1 MLVEVRRGGVVESR
15 HRGHIVQV
23 GTDGHVAYQVGDADV
38 LVNLRS
44 SVKPFTLIAL
54 IEGGAA
60 DAFALTPPELALMSG
75 SHSGEDLHVRTLQA
89 VFRRANLS
97 QSLLACGTEGVP
109 LDAAT
114 AARLARDGEQ
124 PSPVRH
130 MCSGHHAASMLLS
143 RHMGWDIATYWHPDH
158 PSQAVARDAVAR
170 VFGVRMAD
178 LRLGVDGCGV
188 QTFAFPLVDVARA
201 YALLADPQLVAPDLA
216 RRKLAPALTR
226 VRDAMMAAPEMVG
239 GTRERLDTVLMKAR
253 PGHIVSKGGNEA
265 LSAIGLL
272 AGARGKDSGPGG
284 VAVKIED
291 GDGRG
296 RASHAA
302 TVETLAQ
309 LGVLDD
315 RALRMLAHYHRP
327 PALDPR
333 GKVVGESVAAFSL
346 APISERF

>member
-1 MLVEVRRGGVVESR
+1 LVEVRRAGVVESR
-15 HRGHIVQV
+15 HRGHVVQV
-23 GTDGHVAYQVGDADV
+23 GVDGRVETLVGDADV

-60 DAFALTPPELALMSG
+60 DAFALTPQELALMSS

-97 QSLLACGTEGVP
+97 QSLLACGAEGMP
-109 LDAAT
+109 LDIAT

-130 MCSGHHAASMLLS
+130 MCSGHHAASLLLS
-143 RHMGWDIATYWHPDH
+143 RHMGWDLPSYWQPDH

-170 VFGVRMAD
+170 AFGVRMAD
-178 LRLGVDGCGV
+178 LRVGVDGCGI
-188 QTFAFPLVDVARA
+188 QTFAFPLVEVARA
-201 YALLADPQLVAPDLA
+201 YALLADPHAVAPDSI
-216 RRKLAPALTR
+216 RRKLAPTLLR
-226 VRDAMMAAPEMVG
+226 VRDAMMGAPEMVG
-239 GTRERLDTVLMKAR
+239 GTRERLDTVLMKVQ
-253 PGHIVSKGGNEA
+253 PGRLVSKGGNEA
-265 LSAIGLL
+265 LSAVGLL
-272 AGARGKDSGPGG
+272 AGSRGRDSDPAGI
-284 VAVKIED
+284 AIKIED

-309 LGVLDD
+309 LDVLDD
-315 RALRMLAHYHRP
+315 RALRVLGHYHRP

-333 GKVVGESVAAFSL
+333 GKVVAESVPTFSL